1 MLIIDRLLMQ
11 LRSKPKGRLLR
22 EPSPATPAAQSATSR
37 PMTPSIRATAISK
50 EETTTLARHFMALA
64 ILAAVRMQAGA
75 TGYISRTRALCTWI
89 RRIRSRACLAS
100 SHTALWT
107 FSLGMSL
114 ITSSLGLGH
123 KREVR
128 AHTNATSPVWKV
140 DLRAVGFTGFAP
152 TKETWGLHLK
162 PNPLCFSDNKTLVAT
177 FISREDVTTLA
188 RRDTSGDARPDRLHG
203 IFLNAQMGKV
213 QGTKEWSVPRP
224 RGGIIPTGNGRFVV
238 LTPSMIALYSP
249 AFELLQDFKF
259 SSEQLSHLWDVHT
272 SLSGKSILVEYHY
285 PEATYQWLDSDTL
298 QPLDARWSQSLPVLS
313 ISDDREI
320 ASFKNTYVQAKGSIS
335 LKPSFSR
342 GTVLSELSVVS
353 TMDRETVAAIP
364 NLSAMTY
371 WHSGCH
377 TGSAWCQRPSGTH
390 FSRLPSMRMSGLG
403 VRCIRLP
410 TASDSQ

>member
-1 MLIIDRLLMQ
+1 
-11 LRSKPKGRLLR
+11 
-22 EPSPATPAAQSATSR
+22 
-37 PMTPSIRATAISK
+37 
-50 EETTTLARHFMALA
+50 
-64 ILAAVRMQAGA
+64 
-75 TGYISRTRALCTWI
+75 
-89 RRIRSRACLAS
+89 
-100 SHTALWT
+100 
-107 FSLGMSL
+107 LGMSL

-320 ASFKNTYVQAKGSIS
+320 ASFKNTYVQAKGIYIFEAFIQPRNGAERTVCRVNDGQGDSCGNPEFVS
-335 LKPSFSR
+335 NDLLALWMPHRFRVVPKTVGDALLKATFHEDEWLGRPLHPSADGKR
-342 GTVLSELSVVS
+342 LAVTVW
-353 TMDRETVAAIP
+353 A
-364 NLSAMTY
+364 
-371 WHSGCH
+371 HKG
-377 TGSAWCQRPSGTH
+377 GSAFFDIDSHSMLKRIVIYDLLSGQAEYTLDAKQQKIKDV
-390 FSRLPSMRMSGLG
+390 SGVALSPDGSLLAILTDGVVEVYQLP
-403 VRCIRLP
+403 P
-410 TASDSQ
+410 EHTASAWWPEPGFVRAGPVSSGPQHR